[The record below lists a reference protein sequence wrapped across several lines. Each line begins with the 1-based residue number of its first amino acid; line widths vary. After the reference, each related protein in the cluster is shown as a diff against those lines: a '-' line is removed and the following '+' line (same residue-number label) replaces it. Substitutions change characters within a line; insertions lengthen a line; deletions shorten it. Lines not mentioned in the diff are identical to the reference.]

1 MWQGFLAEN
10 EDYVVMLANGFDW
23 TSYSCE
29 GWVEA
34 FGTSYPV
41 LDGGSSGGEAWSL
54 FGDGYIPH
62 HVVLDGNKEV
72 LYTASGSNI
81 SAIMEAIE
89 LGLSYVVRDTDAD
102 GVVDSLDNCID
113 ASNYDQEDIDN
124 DGMGDVCDACDN
136 NVFTNGNLNGDINVD
151 IFDVMAMVD
160 LVTDGVNDGCAYE
173 ASDITGD
180 GTVNVFDVI
189 VLVQNVMGGNQ
200 QQAIQYLEDIV
211 DKATFLSLF
220 PQLSAYPNPSN
231 SSVNIEGYGDIIIYD
246 IRGRLVEKMKINGM
260 YSWNTENLPSGV
272 YRILNGKEKISVTL
286 VK

>member
-81 SAIMEAIE
+81 SAIMGAIE

-180 GTVNVFDVI
+180 GTVNVFDII

-246 IRGRLVEKMKINGM
+246 IRGRLVEKMRINGM

>member
-41 LDGGSSGGEAWSL
+41 LDGGSSGGEAWNL

-72 LYTASGSNI
+72 LYTASGSDI
-81 SAIMEAIE
+81 SSIMEAIE

-102 GVVDSLDNCID
+102 GVIDSLDNCVD
-113 ASNYDQEDIDN
+113 VSNYDQLDDDS
-124 DGMGDVCDACDN
+124 DGIGNECDACDN
-136 NVFTNGNLNGDINVD
+136 NIFVNGNLDGDLDVD

-160 LVTDGVNDGCAYE
+160 LITNDNDDICAYE

-180 GTVNVFDVI
+180 GTVNVFDII
-189 VLVQNVMGGNQ
+189 VLVQNIMGGNQ

-231 SSVNIEGYGDIIIYD
+231 NNVNINGYGKIIIYD
-246 IRGRLVEKMKINGM
+246 IMGRVIERLDIEGVYN
-260 YSWNTENLPSGV
+260 WNTNNLPSGV
-272 YRILNGKEKISVTL
+272 YRIMNGKEKISVTL
-286 VK
+286 LK

>member
-10 EDYVVMLANGFDW
+10 ENYVVMLANGFDW
-23 TSYSCE
+23 SSYSCE

-41 LDGGSSGGEAWSL
+41 LDGGNSGGEAWAL

-180 GTVNVFDVI
+180 GTVNVFDII

-220 PQLSAYPNPSN
+220 PRLSAYPNPSN

>member
-113 ASNYDQEDIDN
+113 ASNYNQEDIDN

-180 GTVNVFDVI
+180 GTVNVFDII

-260 YSWNTENLPSGV
+260 YSWNTRNLSSGV
-272 YRILNGKEKISVTL
+272 YRIMNGKEKISVTL

>member
-220 PQLSAYPNPSN
+220 PRLSAYPNPSN

-260 YSWNTENLPSGV
+260 YSWNTKNLPSGV

>member
-246 IRGRLVEKMKINGM
+246 IRGRLVEKMRINGM

>member
-180 GTVNVFDVI
+180 GTVNVFDII

-246 IRGRLVEKMKINGM
+246 IRGRLVEKMRINGM

>member
-23 TSYSCE
+23 TSYSCS
-29 GWVEA
+29 GWAEA
-34 FGTSYPV
+34 FGTTYPI
-41 LDGGSSGGEAWSL
+41 LDGGSSGGEAWNL

-72 LYTASGSNI
+72 LYTASGSDI
-81 SAIMEAIE
+81 SSIMEAIE

-113 ASNYDQEDIDN
+113 ISNNDQSDDDS
-124 DGMGDVCDACDN
+124 DGMGNACDACDN
-136 NVFTNGNLNGDINVD
+136 NVFVNGNLDGDLDVD

-160 LVTDGVNDGCAYE
+160 LVTDGADEGCAYE
-173 ASDITGD
+173 ASDMTAD
-180 GTVNVFDVI
+180 GNVNVFDII

-200 QQAIQYLEDIV
+200 QQAIQFLEDTM
-211 DKATFLSLF
+211 DKATFNRLF

-231 SSVNIEGYGDIIIYD
+231 SSVNINGYGKIIIYD
-246 IRGRLVEKMKINGM
+246 IMGRVIERLDIDGVYN
-260 YSWNTENLPSGV
+260 WNTNNLPSGV
-272 YRILNGKEKISVTL
+272 YRIINGKEKISVTL

>member
-113 ASNYDQEDIDN
+113 ASNYNQEDIDN

-220 PQLSAYPNPSN
+220 PRLSAYPNPSN

-260 YSWNTENLPSGV
+260 YSWNTKNLPSGV

>member
-41 LDGGSSGGEAWSL
+41 LDGGSSGGEAWNL

-72 LYTASGSNI
+72 LYTASGSDI
-81 SAIMEAIE
+81 SSIMEAIE

-180 GTVNVFDVI
+180 GNVNVFDII

-200 QQAIQYLEDIV
+200 QQAIQYLEDIM
-211 DKATFLSLF
+211 DKATFNSLF
-220 PQLSAYPNPSN
+220 PRLSAYPNPSN
-231 SSVNIEGYGDIIIYD
+231 SSVNINGYGKIIIYD
-246 IRGRLVEKMKINGM
+246 IMGRVIERLEINGI
-260 YSWNTENLPSGV
+260 YNWNTNNLPSGV
-272 YRILNGKEKISVTL
+272 YRILNGKEKISITL